1 MEYFKHKVVGSCR
14 PHIQLVSTSIQ
25 FLMIF
30 PTGRTTK
37 WSWNIFGKNF
47 KPSTRSGEEL
57 PRLCMSWTTLLR
69 MELQELFRISR
80 MTSTKLDSSKT
91 SNLKRLMESNRE
103 LNSEIK
109 QRDLLILSM
118 NQENFNMRENLPNRQ
133 ERSLWVS
140 NLQVACLMKV
150 KITKA
155 EEVLQNLLLHL
166 LEIETVNMVVLV
178 AKILR
183 DLDTIILSNLETRE
197 SMIHTQRQRVSQPIL
212 QLSRKRKRR
221 ILQSMIVAQNP
232 VTLMQTVMIQKFR
245 EKRRRSKRRRQRRR
259 L

>member
-1 MEYFKHKVVGSCR
+1 
-14 PHIQLVSTSIQ
+14 
-25 FLMIF
+25 
-30 PTGRTTK
+30 
-37 WSWNIFGKNF
+37 
-47 KPSTRSGEEL
+47 
-57 PRLCMSWTTLLR
+57 MSWTTLLR

-118 NQENFNMRENLPNRQ
+118 NQANFNMRENLPNRQ
-133 ERSLWVS
+133 EKSLWVS

-150 KITKA
+150 KITQA

-166 LEIETVNMVVLV
+166 LEITVNMVVLV

-183 DLDTIILSNLETRE
+183 DSGTIILSNLEIRE

-212 QLSRKRKRR
+212 QQSRKKRRR

-232 VTLMQTVMIQKFR
+232 VTLMQTVTIQKFR
-245 EKRRRSKRRRQRRR
+245 EKRRRSKRRRLRRR